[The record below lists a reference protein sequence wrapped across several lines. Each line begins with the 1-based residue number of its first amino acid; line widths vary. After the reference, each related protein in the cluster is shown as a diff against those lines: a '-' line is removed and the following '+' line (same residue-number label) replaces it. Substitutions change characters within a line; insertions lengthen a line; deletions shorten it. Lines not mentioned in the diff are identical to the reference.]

1 MVNVKEREV
10 YSLPLRR
17 TLRYVAE
24 KEPSACTKPAIYSP
38 VNFCLFNTHLFVFVF
53 VFVYVFVTL
62 DYIYISETTVKNP
75 NDKVTNSLV
84 INSYK

>member
-1 MVNVKEREV
+1 MVKLKESEL
-10 YSLPLRR
+10 YSLPLR
-17 TLRYVAE
+17 TVLRYTAE

-62 DYIYISETTVKNP
+62 DYIYIGEITVKNP
-75 NDKVTNSLV
+75 NDKVTKPLV
-84 INSYK
+84 IKSYK

>member
-10 YSLPLRR
+10 YSLPLRT

-53 VFVYVFVTL
+53 LFVYVFVTL
-62 DYIYISETTVKNP
+62 DYIYIGETTVKNP